1 MNVLKIRNYGLT
13 SYYLD
18 QNLSI
23 ISDETGLV
31 IIQDEDGEEEDQ
43 IELHYEDINDLELK
57 LSLILTH
64 LTDK

>member
-18 QNLSI
+18 QNLSHI
-23 ISDETGLV
+23 EDETGLV
-31 IIQDEDGEEEDQ
+31 IIKDEEGEEEDQ